1 MLKRVAARV
10 AEVYRDATG
19 LHLVELSHNEVAAA
33 RKRLGVARIRSSEV
47 RAKVADARSE
57 VQVVRSQAESIDRI
71 DPRFPA
77 LIQKEHEALKL
88 AADVERQASECEE
101 LEKIEFERLS
111 SALELSHAQERDYA
125 ERTKWYSVISS
136 AAGAVLGLLGSSLV
150 ARSRNQS
157 VEKLAD
163 SQSQKLI
170 SILDPSLRRLEN
182 DIRSLTQRG
191 SQNEDEHGSEDGEDE
206 HTPELG
212 VETSPPESPSQ
223 DPDLTIAL
231 EELEHRVRELQFI
244 IGGTTALLMSITII
258 LSVNG
263 SR

>member
-10 AEVYRDATG
+10 AEGYRDATG
-19 LHLVELSHNEVAAA
+19 LHLVELSHNEVAEA

-57 VQVVRSQAESIDRI
+57 VQAVRSQAESIDRI

-77 LIQKEHEALKL
+77 LIQKEHEALKT
-88 AADVERQASECEE
+88 AADVERHASECEE

-157 VEKLAD
+157 VERLAD
-163 SQSQKLI
+163 FQSQKVL
-170 SILDPSLRRLEN
+170 SILDPSLRRLES
-182 DIRSLTQRG
+182 DIRSLTKGG
-191 SQNEDEHGSEDGEDE
+191 SQNENRRASEDGEDGN
-206 HTPELG
+206 TAELG
-212 VETSPPESPSQ
+212 GESSPSEPYSE

-244 IGGTTALLMSITII
+244 IGGTTALLMSVTII
-258 LSVNG
+258 MSLNG
-263 SR
+263 GR